1 MSLLRFIYQ
10 IFRDHMSLSDKR
22 ETRLHYGHLAFFLSF
37 LGQKHLEMDEQAR

>member
-10 IFRDHMSLSDKR
+10 NFRDQVF

-37 LGQKHLEMDEQAR
+37 LGHKHLEIDEQAR